1 MTRDELTAR
10 LNASMEARMVQ
21 ILTGIADHK
30 LEKHEQYDQIKDL
43 IDLTF
48 HPKKEVGFRAAWT
61 LEYIFMNHH
70 CAGDHLDDLLSR
82 FPEQKNQSC
91 MRHYGKILAYLTG
104 KKSTGLQPGQLEKI
118 DFDPIIDVLFSWLI
132 DEKVLVATKVHAMQ
146 ALANLA
152 PRYTWIKEE
161 LLQTITHLEDLESI
175 AFFGRAKQIR
185 KALKKIKVE
194 NNDL

>member
-30 LEKHEQYDQIKDL
+30 LEKQEQYDQIKNL

-82 FPEQKNQSC
+82 FPGQKNQSC

-104 KKSTGLQPGQLEKI
+104 KKATGLRERQVEKI

-132 DEKVLVATKVHAMQ
+132 DDKVLVATKVHAMQ

-152 PRYTWIKEE
+152 PRYTWIKDE

>member
-21 ILTGIADHK
+21 ILTGIADSK
-30 LEKHEQYDQIKDL
+30 LENQEQYDQIKSL

-70 CAGDHLDDLLSR
+70 CAGDHLEDLLSR
-82 FPEQKNQSC
+82 FPEQKNPSC
-91 MRHYGKILAYLTG
+91 MRHYGKILAWLTG
-104 KKSTGLQPGQLEKI
+104 KKSAGLKEGQLDKI
-118 DFDPIIDVLFSWLI
+118 DFDPIIDILFTWLI

-161 LLQTITHLEDLESI
+161 LLQTITHLEDRESI

-185 KALKKIKVE
+185 KALKKVKME

>member
-10 LNASMEARMVQ
+10 LNASMEAGMV
-21 ILTGIADHK
+21 
-30 LEKHEQYDQIKDL
+30 EDL

-61 LEYIFMNHH
+61 LEYILMNHH
-70 CAGDHLDDLLSR
+70 CAGDHLEDLLNR
-82 FPEQKNQSC
+82 FPEQKNPSC

-104 KKSTGLQPGQLEKI
+104 KKSTGLKEGQLDKI
-118 DFDPIIDVLFSWLI
+118 DFAPIIDILFDWLI

-152 PRYTWIKEE
+152 PRYPWIKDE
-161 LLQTITHLEDLESI
+161 LLETIAHLEDLESI
-175 AFFGRAKQIR
+175 AFFGRAKQV
-185 KALKKIKVE
+185 KKQLKKIRLE